1 MFLFLLF
8 VVAGGP
14 QREGE
19 IVITPGGLQAEA
31 DRLSLVLA
39 VTVERQEAGHG
50 VLPQPPLCGHL
61 EDPDTETTCR
71 ALTQPAARQ
80 EIFCSLSALIAFHC
94 TDFPRPG
101 HQQNILLPSA
111 EWRWQVFILST
122 K

>member
-50 VLPQPPLCGHL
+50 VLPQPPLSGHL

-71 ALTQPAARQ
+71 ALTQPAAR
-80 EIFCSLSALIAFHC
+80 
-94 TDFPRPG
+94 
-101 HQQNILLPSA
+101 NILL
-111 EWRWQVFILST
+111 T
-122 K
+122 KCIDCISLH